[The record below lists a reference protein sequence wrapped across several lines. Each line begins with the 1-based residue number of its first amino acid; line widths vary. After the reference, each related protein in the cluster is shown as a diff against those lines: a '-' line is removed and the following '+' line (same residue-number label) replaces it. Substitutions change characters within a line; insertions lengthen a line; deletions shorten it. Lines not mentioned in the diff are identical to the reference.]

1 MAAINVL
8 CGSNAAEHVQDYTA
22 PTQSVAHLCDPWKD
36 GFLRHTAAL
45 WMPPIIFVPP
55 NRTNEQGWGQTTPVT
70 IVHIFVLKVNKLLHY
85 CSKPIVQNVT
95 CSMAQPAVDN
105 IS

>member
-22 PTQSVAHLCDPWKD
+22 PTQSVAHLCNPWKD

-55 NRTNEQGWGQTTPVT
+55 DRTNEQGLG
-70 IVHIFVLKVNKLLHY
+70 
-85 CSKPIVQNVT
+85 
-95 CSMAQPAVDN
+95 ADN
-105 IS
+105 TSNYSLYLCPEGE